1 MSIIAIRRTD
11 TGFEIASDSIGV
23 WGNTQVK
30 DAEKLWQ
37 ISGDLIF
44 GSVGQ
49 SSLGTVMKDFIS
61 VNDLPENA
69 ERGWLRFALQLHLV
83 ARKYDLKSEDNSFI
97 IVYKSE
103 AWMLNGLHVARIN
116 KYEAVG
122 AGRDYAL
129 AALHLGFSALEA
141 CEVACDLCT
150 QCERPIKVLSI

>member
-37 ISGDLIF
+37 ISGDLIL

-49 SSLGTVMKDFIS
+49 SSLGTLMKDFIS
-61 VNDLPENA
+61 DGRA
-69 ERGWLRFALQLHLV
+69 SRKYGKRMAGFALQFHLF

-150 QCERPIKVLSI
+150 QCERPIKVLST